1 MLELDV
7 RLTRGRFDLEARL
20 TLTHPVTGL
29 FGPSGSGK
37 TTLLHV
43 LAGLVLPQSGRI
55 VLEGEVLF
63 DAAKRIQVPPY
74 RRRIGLV
81 FQDSQLF
88 PHLSVKHNLLYGCKL
103 LPREQ
108 RVFSLNR
115 IVELLE
121 LGPLLNGRPHH
132 LSGGERQRVALGRA
146 LLASPRLL
154 LLDEPLTSLDE
165 RLKQQILPF
174 LRRVKDEIQIP
185 MIYVSHAINEILHL
199 TQQMVVLDGGRII
212 GQGPFSQVIRDHKVL
227 KLAHSLGIEN
237 VLPVKVLR
245 HHTTLGYTLAQF
257 EPHLVYLPLS
267 SAVPGSR
274 AFVTVRAAN
283 VTLARHPVGDVTI
296 HNQLPGTIMRITR
309 VAHRMLVEI
318 DIGTAALFVEVTVKA
333 VHDLGFREGERVYCL
348 ITTQAFT
355 YLGNDEDA

>member
-20 TLTHPVTGL
+20 TIEHAVTGL

-37 TTLLHV
+37 TTLLHI
-43 LAGLVLPQSGRI
+43 LAGLVPPRSGRI

-63 DAAKRIQVPPY
+63 DAAMRIYVPPY

-88 PHLSVKHNLLYGCKL
+88 PHLSVKHNLLYGAKRF
-103 LPREQ
+103 PRQQ
-108 RVFSLNR
+108 RVFSLGR

-121 LGPLLNGRPHH
+121 LSPLLTARPHH

-154 LLDEPLTSLDE
+154 LLDEPLASLDE

-174 LRRVKDEIQIP
+174 LRRLKDEIRIP

-212 GQGPFSQVIRDHKVL
+212 GEGPFSQVIRDHKAL
-227 KLAHSLGIEN
+227 KLAHSLGLEN
-237 VLPVKVLR
+237 VLQVTVLR
-245 HHTTLGYTLAQF
+245 HDPELGYTLAEL
-257 EPHLVYLPLS
+257 EPHVVCLS
-267 SAVPGSR
+267 LSTAGAGNHV
-274 AFVTVRAAN
+274 FVKVAAAN
-283 VTLARHPVGDVTI
+283 IALARRPLGDVTI
-296 HNQLPGTIMRITR
+296 QNQLPGIIKRMTR

-318 DIGTAALFVEVTVKA
+318 DIGTILFVEVTVKD
-333 VHDLGFREGERVYCL
+333 VHDLSLQEGERVYCL
-348 ITTQAFT
+348 IKTQAFT
-355 YLGNDEDA
+355 YLGNDEPP